1 MRLLVVG
8 SVALDSVK
16 TPFGEVKNA
25 LGGSAVYAS
34 YSASFFTG
42 VDLVG
47 VAGIDFPQK
56 YLQLLKE
63 RKIDLTGLQVKKG
76 KTFAWKGVYSA
87 NLNHCQTLSTCL
99 NLFEH
104 FTPEIPAKYTSDKF
118 AFLGN
123 IDPELQQMVYRQLK
137 NPRLLAADSMNFW
150 IQGKKKELIKLLKNI
165 DLFLLNDGE
174 VRDFSGEYNLRKAA
188 KYVLSLG
195 PKIFIIKKGE
205 HGVIA
210 FLKDG
215 SFFSLP
221 AYLLDTIADPTG
233 AGDTFGGALLGYL
246 SRCRR
251 VNKANIYRGII
262 WGSVMASY
270 NVEGFSLNRL
280 RSLKDKDLKK
290 RYREFKKITRA

>member
-8 SVALDSVK
+8 SVALDSVR

-25 LGGSAVYAS
+25 LGGSAIYAS

-42 VDLVG
+42 PDLVG
-47 VAGIDFPQK
+47 VVGEDFPQE
-56 YLQLLKE
+56 YLNLLKE
-63 RKIDLTGLQVKKG
+63 RKIDLTGLQIKKG
-76 KTFAWKGVYSA
+76 KTFSWSGEYTA

-99 NLFEH
+99 NLFES
-104 FTPEIPAKYTSDKF
+104 FKPEIPSKYSDDKF

-123 IDPELQQMVYRQLK
+123 IDPELQLMVYKQLK

-150 IQGKKKELIKLLKNI
+150 IQRKKKKLVNLLKYI
-165 DLFLLNDGE
+165 DLFLLNDSE
-174 VRDFSGEYNLRKAA
+174 TRDFSGEYNLRKAA
-188 KYVLSLG
+188 KYVLALG
-195 PKIFIIKKGE
+195 PKIFVVKKGE

-221 AYLLDTIADPTG
+221 AYLLETIADPTG
-233 AGDTFGGALLGYL
+233 AGDAFGGALMGYL
-246 SRCRR
+246 ANCTKL
-251 VNKANIYRGII
+251 NKTKIYQGLI

-270 NVEGFSLNRL
+270 KVEGFSLNRL

-290 RYREFKKITRA
+290 RYQEFKKITRA

>member
-47 VAGIDFPQK
+47 VAGRDFPQE
-56 YLQLLKE
+56 YLKLLKE
-63 RKIDLTGLQVKKG
+63 RNIDLTGLQIKKG
-76 KTFAWKGVYSA
+76 KTFSWSGEYAS
-87 NLNHCQTLSTCL
+87 NLNQCQTLSTCL
-99 NLFEH
+99 NLFES
-104 FTPEIPAKYTSDKF
+104 FKPEIPSQYSDDKF

-123 IDPELQQMVYRQLK
+123 IDPELQLMVYKQLK
-137 NPRLLAADSMNFW
+137 NPQLLAADSMNFW
-150 IQGKKKELIKLLKNI
+150 IQRKKKELISLLKHI
-165 DLFLLNDGE
+165 DLFLLNDSEARG
-174 VRDFSGEYNLRKAA
+174 FSNEYNLRAAA
-188 KYVLSLG
+188 KYVLFLG
-195 PKIFIIKKGE
+195 PKIFVVKKGE

-221 AYLLDTIADPTG
+221 AYPLETIADPTG
-233 AGDTFGGALLGYL
+233 AGDVFGGALMGYL
-246 SRCRR
+246 ARCAKL
-251 VNKANIYRGII
+251 NKTNIYQGII
-262 WGSVMASY
+262 WGSIMASY

-290 RYREFKKITRA
+290 RYQDFKKIRRV

>member
-47 VAGIDFPQK
+47 VVGADFPKK
-56 YLQLLKE
+56 YLGLLRQKN
-63 RKIDLTGLQVKKG
+63 IDLTGLQVKKG
-76 KTFAWKGVYSA
+76 KTFCWRGEYSL
-87 NLNHCQTLSTCL
+87 NLNYCRTISTCL
-99 NLFEH
+99 NLFEV
-104 FTPEIPAKYTSDKF
+104 FKPEIPSKYSNDKF

-123 IDPELQQMVYRQLK
+123 IDPELQLMVWKQLK
-137 NPRLLAADSMNFW
+137 KPHLVAADSMNFW
-150 IQGKKKELIKLLKNI
+150 IEGKKKSLINLLRHIN
-165 DLFLLNDGE
+165 LFFLNEDE
-174 VRDFSGEYNLRKAA
+174 ARSFSGEYNLGKAA

-195 PKIFIIKKGE
+195 VKVFIVKKGE
-205 HGVIA
+205 HGVMA

-221 AYLLDTIADPTG
+221 AYLLKTIADPTG
-233 AGDTFGGALLGYL
+233 AGDTFGGALMGYL
-246 SRCRR
+246 AAKGRL
-251 VNKANIYRGII
+251 NKRNIYQGII

-280 RSLKDKDLKK
+280 RSLKSHDLNR
-290 RYREFKKITRA
+290 RYQEFKKITRV